1 MTTNTNSTTN
11 SVNVTSN
18 GYPFATKAQI
28 KAELDASFDVRC
40 WAMITL
46 YRMQTSYEQDTV
58 KTVVKN
64 RQGFMSSHTVNGSK
78 VALKLINKEELDDTD
93 VELINKIAPRYS
105 RQLAVIA
112 RDAALETDPTLA
124 EKASVFFS
132 NK

>member
-1 MTTNTNSTTN
+1 MTTNTNTTTN

-40 WAMITL
+40 WAMVTL
-46 YRMQTSYEQDTV
+46 YKMQTAYEQNNKT
-58 KTVVKN
+58 TVVKN
-64 RQGFMSSHTVNGSK
+64 RNGFMSSHAVNGTR
-78 VALKLINKEELDDTD
+78 VALKLLAKEELDEAN

-112 RDAALETDPTLA
+112 RQAALESDPSLA
-124 EKASVFFS
+124 EKAAVFGV
-132 NK
+132 